1 MKRLILL
8 ISLGLISNFSIAQ
21 SIDSFALDQTTFVK
35 QAISLIGDSDHEKC
49 KETASE
55 MPKYFAKSY
64 NPDQMVRI
72 RDISEKMLSMKM
84 RVFPHFEHFFR
95 SLNVMA
101 EENQTSKIESYLSTV
116 EKVIGTLKTGRYT
129 PYKNFLSFTNVL
141 FEKNALYATSSGGWT
156 PSSSSFKFE
165 MDGDKPTVVY
175 EDIDLVGYRNKD
187 SIKIK
192 KTSGRYYPTDFIW
205 KGTKGTVDWERQE
218 MSGSTAV
225 VNFEDY
231 VLEVK
236 KSAYEVKEAELTY
249 PAFFKNKVKGS
260 FKDRI
265 VTGAGVAT
273 SYPRFDSE
281 VSKLTIDNIGKG
293 IVYTGGFSLYGV
305 DVVGFGQ
312 KDLSATIDFYN
323 SKNELAVRAVSNDF
337 IIRNTKTVVSKGA
350 SASMYFNEDSIYH
363 PNVGFQFDIEERT
376 LTLSREG
383 SGSRNSPFFDSYHKF
398 DLKTKNIVWMI
409 DGQEIQIGKQTLTSS
424 SDPRITLESFNYFDE
439 RKYLKY
445 QGIGTTNPLAQIRN
459 YAEKMDTREI
469 HGEDLATAMNPK
481 YDLSIILS
489 TINNLVEDGFVYYN
503 PETKMVTIKEKV
515 FNWADA
521 KTKKVDFD
529 VLRIR
534 GTMEKVS
541 DKNKEKKA
549 SGSINLEDNSMELYG
564 VKNMIISDSQL
575 VVAKPLDGDLKVMK
589 NRDMEFDGQVYAGF
603 GIFNGI
609 GNKFNY
615 KLFNIS
621 MDTVKSLVIRTQVD
635 EDVDGTPIIAPLS
648 SRIEGMRGSIQIDA
662 PGNKSSTENIA
673 EFPSFESLTKSR
685 VYYQDRKTQNRA
697 YKKDDFYFELEP
709 FTLDS
714 LDGFDPS
721 GLGFEGEMN
730 TAGIF
735 PAFKEKLRIQS
746 DDQSLGFTSKAPPG
760 GFDLYSKDGSP
771 KGKFDNEISLSNK
784 GLIGK
789 GEINYINAEIE
800 SDEILF
806 LPDKMQAKS
815 KSFGME
821 EKRGGDVEFPEV
833 SADEVLVDWE
843 PYKDSMYIKST
854 EEKPFEFFDK
864 EKKLDGGL
872 VLSPGGLFGEGT
884 LNWDEASMSSKAML
898 FGANGVSSD
907 TANLSI
913 KALDSQD
920 EKLAFNT
927 KNVST
932 KLDFDK
938 GLATFESNDKKK
950 ANTELPFNEF
960 RTSMDKFDWDMKG
973 QNIMFRSSTGV
984 GSFVS
989 TKRSQDSLNF
999 NGTNAGYNL
1008 NTNILK
1014 IEGVPNIKVADA
1026 IITPSDG
1033 KVVIN
1038 PGAQIQQLT
1047 NATILASVT
1056 NKYHTI
1062 NKANV
1067 TVEGR
1072 NKYTAN
1078 GFYEYNIPN
1087 KQQEIEFNNIQVK
1100 RTKKKQYVS
1109 AGSGIIRPADNFLV
1123 DERISYHGSVNLSS
1137 NSKNLVFKGYAKLNS
1152 TKIPRTDWFS
1162 IKSKV
1167 DKKNVLL
1174 EFKKLVNQDGIKLH
1188 SGLLVDLDTA
1198 LVYPSIMRAPR
1209 ARKDMKFFTAHGIVK
1224 HDKSSNQFIM
1234 GDSAKVAAGALKG
1247 NKMVFDEN
1255 SGAIICEGRYNLD
1268 KGFFKNVSLITA
1280 GKVQTSFVNKE
1291 KVRMELM
1298 MAIDLP
1304 LPDKLL
1310 EVIANDLNSYTSDLP
1325 QITYGSHVDNTLA
1338 EFISEEKLY
1347 NRAVTSAKEG
1357 FSFALPEKEQH
1368 DFFISK
1374 LNMKWDRDLLGFQS
1388 KGKIGL
1394 HSINNKKIERMI
1406 SGYLEIQKIF
1416 GQQDKFSILIESPSE
1431 DWYYI
1436 TYQNRI
1442 LKTVSSNE
1450 SYNDVLFSLKK
1461 NELKT
1466 KMKDGGVLEIT
1477 LADPMDMNFFKGR
1490 MR

>member
-1 MKRLILL
+1 MKQLILL
-8 ISLGLISNFSIAQ
+8 VFLGFNSMIINAQ
-21 SIDSFALDQTTFVK
+21 SIDSFAIDQATFIK
-35 QAISLIGDSDHEKC
+35 QAIDLIGDSDHEKC
-49 KETASE
+49 KETSSD

-64 NPDQMVRI
+64 GADQMVRI
-72 RDISEKMLSMKM
+72 RNISSKMHSMKM
-84 RVFPHFEHFFR
+84 RVFPYFEHFYR
-95 SLNVMA
+95 SLNTIA
-101 EENQTSKIESYLSTV
+101 EQNETAKVDSYLTAV
-116 EKVIGTLKTGRYT
+116 EQVIISLKPGRYSS
-129 PYKNFLSFTNVL
+129 YKNFLEFADKL
-141 FEKNALYATSSGGWT
+141 FKDNTLYSTSSGGWT
-156 PSSSSFKFE
+156 PNSTNYKFE
-165 MDGDKPTVVY
+165 IEDGKPTVVF
-175 EDIDLVGYRNKD
+175 ENINLVGYRNND

-192 KTSGRYYPTDFIW
+192 KTSGRYYPTEFLWI
-205 KGTKGTVDWERQE
+205 GTQGTVDWERQE

-225 VNFEDY
+225 VTFKDY
-231 VLEVK
+231 KLEVK
-236 KSAYEVKEAELTY
+236 KSAYEVKDAELTY
-249 PAFFKNKVKGS
+249 DAFFKEKIKGS
-260 FKDRI
+260 FVDRI
-265 VTGAGVAT
+265 ITGGSVAS

-281 VSKLTIDNIGKG
+281 VSRLTIDNIGKG
-293 IVYTGGFSLYGV
+293 IVYNGGFSLYGT
-305 DVVGFGQ
+305 DVVGFG
-312 KDLSATIDFYN
+312 KEESSATIDFYN
-323 SKNELAVRAVSNDF
+323 NKNELAVRAVSTDF
-337 IIRNTKTVVSKGA
+337 IIRNTKTIVSKGA
-350 SASMYFNEDSIYH
+350 SAAMYFQEDSIFH
-363 PNVGFQFDIEERT
+363 PNIEFKFNIEDRT
-376 LTLSREG
+376 LTLTREG

-409 DGQEIQIGKQTLTSS
+409 DGDEIQIGKQILSS
-424 SDPRITLESFNYFDE
+424 AADPRITLESFNYFDE
-439 RKYLKY
+439 RKYTKY

-459 YAEKMDTREI
+459 YAEKMDTKEI
-469 HGEDLATAMNPK
+469 HGEDLAKAMNPR
-481 YDLSIILS
+481 YDLSIILP
-489 TINNLVEDGFVYYN
+489 TLNNLVEDGFVYYN
-503 PETKMVTIKEKV
+503 PETKMVTIKDKV

-534 GTMEKVS
+534 GSQEKVS
-541 DKNKEKKA
+541 EKHKEKKA
-549 SGSINLEDNSMELYG
+549 SGSINLEDNSLALYG
-564 VKNMIISDSQL
+564 VKNVIISDSQL
-575 VVAKPLDGDLKVMK
+575 VVVKPLEGDLKVMK
-589 NRDMEFDGQVYAGF
+589 NRNMEFDGQIYAGF
-603 GIFNGI
+603 AIFNGI

-615 KLFNIS
+615 KLFNIN

-635 EDVDGTPIIAPLS
+635 EDFDGTPIIAPLS

-673 EFPSFESLTKSR
+673 EFPSFESLTKSK

-721 GLGFEGEMN
+721 GMGFEGEMH

-735 PAFKEKLRIQS
+735 PAFKQKLKIQS
-746 DDQSLGFTSKAPPG
+746 EDQSLGFTAKAPPG

-771 KGKFDNEISLSNK
+771 KGKFNNEISLSNN
-784 GLIGK
+784 GLVGK
-789 GEINYINAEIE
+789 GDISYINAEIE

-806 LPDKMQAKS
+806 LPDKMKAKT
-815 KSFGME
+815 KSFNMDE
-821 EKRGGDVEFPEV
+821 RRGSDVEFPEV
-833 SADEVLVDWE
+833 SADEVEVDWE

-854 EEKPFEFFDK
+854 EDKPFEFFDK

-898 FGANGVSSD
+898 FAANGVSSD
-907 TANLSI
+907 TANLVI

-938 GLATFESNDKKK
+938 ELATFESNDKKK

-973 QNIMFRSSTGV
+973 QNIVFRSSTGV

-999 NGTNAGYNL
+999 TGTDASYNL

-1014 IEGVPNIKVADA
+1014 VEGVPNIKIADA

-1033 KVVIN
+1033 NVVVN
-1038 PGAQIQQLT
+1038 PGAEIEQLK
-1047 NATILASVT
+1047 NATILASVK

-1062 NKANV
+1062 KKANV
-1067 TVEGR
+1067 NIEGK
-1072 NKYTAN
+1072 NKYSAN

-1109 AGSGIIRPADNFLV
+1109 AGSGVIRPADDFLV
-1123 DERISYHGSVNLSS
+1123 DERISYHGSVNLSA
-1137 NSKNLVFKGYAKLNS
+1137 NSKNLVFKGYAKLNAD
-1152 TKIPRTDWFS
+1152 KIPRTDWFS

-1174 EFKKLVNQDGIKLH
+1174 EYKKLVNQEGIKLH
-1188 SGLLVDLDTA
+1188 NGLLLDLDTS

-1209 ARKDMKFFTAHGIVK
+1209 ARKDMKLFTAIGIVK
-1224 HDKSSNQFIM
+1224 HNKTTNQFIM
-1234 GDSAKVAAGALKG
+1234 GDSAKVAAGAIRG
-1247 NKMVFDEN
+1247 NKMIFDDN
-1255 SGAIICEGRYNLD
+1255 TGTIVCEGRYTLD
-1268 KGFFKNVSLITA
+1268 EGFFKNVNLITA
-1280 GKVQTSFVNKE
+1280 GKVQTSFFNKE
-1291 KVRMELM
+1291 NIRMDLM

-1304 LPDKLL
+1304 LPDKLM

-1325 QITYGSHVDNTLA
+1325 QITYDSHAETTLA
-1338 EFISEEKLY
+1338 EFISEEKAY
-1347 NRAVTSAKEG
+1347 NRAITSAKQG

-1368 DFFISK
+1368 DFFFSK
-1374 LNMKWDRDLLGFQS
+1374 MSMKWDRDLLGFQS

-1394 HSINNKKIERMI
+1394 HSINDKKIERMV
-1406 SGYLEIQKIF
+1406 SAYVEVQTIF

-1431 DWYYI
+1431 EWYYI

-1466 KMKDGGVLEIT
+1466 KMEDGGVLEIT

-1490 MR
+1490 VR